1 MQTPPPDYPVVA
13 ASAPLPLAVWLIIA
27 GLALLS
33 IAGVGLWA
41 ALLAAGQL
49 ADPTWLFLC
58 R

>member
-1 MQTPPPDYPVVA
+1 MQTLPTEHPVVA
-13 ASAPLPLAVWLIIA
+13 AGEPLPLAVWLIIA
-27 GLALLS
+27 GLAMLS
-33 IAGVGLWA
+33 MAGVGLWA